1 MFLMFPHTSSKTEAK
16 PLQINIK
23 IYTPTSYLYPLQKK
37 INITKQYNVPQQNNN
52 KNKKKQ
58 KSHQNPPKTQKST
71 QKTPNKKQSPH
82 KPNRAGVIQKITL
95 KIRKF
100 KNSKI
105 IVHSSL
111 NN

>member
-1 MFLMFPHTSSKTEAK
+1 MSHNKTVK
-16 PLQINIK
+16 R
-23 IYTPTSYLYPLQKK
+23 PTKK
-37 INITKQYNVPQQNNN
+37 NN
-52 KNKKKQ
+52 KNEQKHKNTKQKKP
-58 KSHQNPPKTQKST
+58 KSHQNPQKTQKST

-111 NN
+111 NNQNSLISLTTTQKRLLQLTHLHIHIIKI